1 MNYYHAR
8 ARNEL
13 ERTHAHSWNPCAYN
27 NNSAPERLDLYIT
40 PLASDSTV
48 GARNLAQRRVYM
60 STAMLRARN

>member
-13 ERTHAHSWNPCAYN
+13 ERTHAHRWNPCAYN
-27 NNSAPERLDLYIT
+27 NAPERLNLYVT

-48 GARNLAQRRVYM
+48 GASNLAQRRVYM